1 MEKLVYRLAKSL
13 AEYEFNEL
21 ANLLSDMPFIKAY
34 NTLKGFNLKMD
45 ECKCKDELLGL
56 QIRFDFNYKHI
67 NGTIFQ
73 TKDDG
78 CELYEIISVW
88 DDGFSSPIMVW
99 KCKNVKNV
107 NFLAYSK

>member
-34 NTLKGFNLKMD
+34 NTLKGFNLEMD

-67 NGTIFQ
+67 NGTIF
-73 TKDDG
+73 KIDDG
-78 CELYEIISVW
+78 SYEGACELYQRISVW
-88 DDGFSSPIMVW
+88 DDEFSSPIIDCLEME
-99 KCKNVKNV
+99 C
-107 NFLAYSK
+107 

>member
-34 NTLKGFNLKMD
+34 NTLKGFNLEME

-88 DDGFSSPIMVW
+88 DDGFSSPIIECLEM
-99 KCKNVKNV
+99 
-107 NFLAYSK
+107 

>member
-21 ANLLSDMPFIKAY
+21 ENLLSDMPFIKAY
-34 NTLKGFNLKMD
+34 NTLKGFNLEMD

-88 DDGFSSPIMVW
+88 DDGFSSPIIECLEM
-99 KCKNVKNV
+99 
-107 NFLAYSK
+107 

>member
-34 NTLKGFNLKMD
+34 NTLKGFNLDMD

-88 DDGFSSPIMVW
+88 DDGFSSPIIECLEME
-99 KCKNVKNV
+99 C
-107 NFLAYSK
+107 

>member
-1 MEKLVYRLAKSL
+1 MEKLVNRLAKSL

-34 NTLKGFNLKMD
+34 NTLKGFNLEMD

-73 TKDDG
+73 TNDDG
-78 CELYEIISVW
+78 CELYEII
-88 DDGFSSPIMVW
+88 
-99 KCKNVKNV
+99 
-107 NFLAYSK
+107 

>member
-1 MEKLVYRLAKSL
+1 MEKLVNRLATEL
-13 AEYEFNEL
+13 AKYEFNEL

-34 NTLKGFNLKMD
+34 NTLKGFNLEMD

-73 TKDDG
+73 TEDDG
-78 CELYEIISVW
+78 CELHEIISVW
-88 DDGFSSPIMVW
+88 DDEFSSPIIECLEME
-99 KCKNVKNV
+99 C
-107 NFLAYSK
+107 

>member
-1 MEKLVYRLAKSL
+1 MEKLVNRLATEL
-13 AEYEFNEL
+13 AKYEFNEL

-34 NTLKGFNLKMD
+34 NTLKGFNLEMD

-67 NGTIFQ
+67 NGTILQ

-88 DDGFSSPIMVW
+88 DDGFSSPII
-99 KCKNVKNV
+99 KC
-107 NFLAYSK
+107 LEM

>member
-1 MEKLVYRLAKSL
+1 MEKLVNRLAKSL

-34 NTLKGFNLKMD
+34 NTLKGFNLEMD

-88 DDGFSSPIMVW
+88 DDGFSSPIIECLEME
-99 KCKNVKNV
+99 C
-107 NFLAYSK
+107 

>member
-1 MEKLVYRLAKSL
+1 MEKLVNRLATEL
-13 AEYEFNEL
+13 AKYEFNEL

-34 NTLKGFNLKMD
+34 NTLKGFNLEMD

-88 DDGFSSPIMVW
+88 DDGFSSPIIECLEM
-99 KCKNVKNV
+99 
-107 NFLAYSK
+107 

>member
-1 MEKLVYRLAKSL
+1 MEKLVNRLATEL
-13 AEYEFNEL
+13 AKYEFNEL

-34 NTLKGFNLKMD
+34 NTLKGFNLEMD

-78 CELYEIISVW
+78 CELHEIISVW
-88 DDGFSSPIMVW
+88 DDGFSSPIIECLEM
-99 KCKNVKNV
+99 
-107 NFLAYSK
+107 

>member
-34 NTLKGFNLKMD
+34 NTLKGFNLEMD

-78 CELYEIISVW
+78 C
-88 DDGFSSPIMVW
+88 
-99 KCKNVKNV
+99 
-107 NFLAYSK
+107 

>member
-1 MEKLVYRLAKSL
+1 MEKLVNRLATEL
-13 AEYEFNEL
+13 AKYEFNEL

-34 NTLKGFNLKMD
+34 NTLKGFNLEMD

-78 CELYEIISVW
+78 CELHEIISVW
-88 DDGFSSPIMVW
+88 DDEFSSPIIECLEME
-99 KCKNVKNV
+99 C
-107 NFLAYSK
+107 

>member
-34 NTLKGFNLKMD
+34 NTLKGFNLEMD

-88 DDGFSSPIMVW
+88 DDGFSSPIIECLEME
-99 KCKNVKNV
+99 C
-107 NFLAYSK
+107 

>member
-34 NTLKGFNLKMD
+34 NTLKGFNLEMD

-88 DDGFSSPIMVW
+88 DDGFSFFFIECLEM
-99 KCKNVKNV
+99 
-107 NFLAYSK
+107 

>member
-34 NTLKGFNLKMD
+34 NTLKGFNLEMD

-88 DDGFSSPIMVW
+88 DDGFSSPIIDCLEME
-99 KCKNVKNV
+99 C
-107 NFLAYSK
+107 

>member
-1 MEKLVYRLAKSL
+1 MEKLVNRLATEL
-13 AEYEFNEL
+13 AKYEFNEL

-34 NTLKGFNLKMD
+34 NTLKGFNLEMD

-78 CELYEIISVW
+78 CELHEIISVW
-88 DDGFSSPIMVW
+88 DDEFSSPIIECLEM
-99 KCKNVKNV
+99 
-107 NFLAYSK
+107 